1 MNDTTRTG
9 APTLR
14 GRITTWW
21 AKANRKAVAGGV
33 LLAVV
38 LFAPALLATC
48 SNEPG
53 IEQAPAAEAASD
65 QPHPLAEV
73 MDRLYVLDA
82 HVARLQDRVA
92 ELEDQR
98 PAPSP
103 RPRVSRTPASA
114 APGPGAE
121 PALASTWGTTDL
133 DREISDF
140 TQSITTQESAK

>member
-1 MNDTTRTG
+1 MNDTSTAD

-14 GRITTWW
+14 ERVTTWW
-21 AKANRKAVAGGV
+21 AKANRKAIAGGV
-33 LLAVV
+33 LLGVV

-53 IEQAPAAEAASD
+53 IEQAPTAETAVTEAEA
-65 QPHPLAEV
+65 LAEV

-98 PAPSP
+98 PAASP
-103 RPRVSRTPASA
+103 RPRMSRAPAGVAPEPVSEPTAWSA
-114 APGPGAE
+114 P
-121 PALASTWGTTDL
+121 TDL
-133 DREISDF
+133 DRAISAF
-140 TQSITTQESAK
+140 NATLQEPTK